1 MVTVSFKIKYAFKP
15 SGRYPKLDKAV
26 EQLLENI
33 YMLEAEHQDKDNY
46 ERIKETLEGFKT
58 EDELV
63 QFLITP
69 PNVYFEPRQ
78 EPTRKV
84 LQSVIKKRG
93 IINTEHVRFPHQ
105 FQDENGVGALSS
117 KKLTMYP
124 LYVRANQQ
132 ISQKEGKSAKED
144 SSRDITGM
152 VAGKGARSGAFT
164 DAEITVSIAQHA
176 DNVMRELL
184 GPGSHDAVA
193 KRAMKQSIIQ
203 TGQVSL
209 KDLPDSPENKKSNVY
224 LREILRAYGIDTDL
238 TGDVIR

>member
-1 MVTVSFKIKYAFKP
+1 MSKDLFKIKYGFKP
-15 SGRYPKLDKAV
+15 SGIYPKLDKAV
-26 EQLLENI
+26 AQTLENI
-33 YMLEAEHQDKDNY
+33 YMLEAEHEDKDNY
-46 ERIKETLEGFKT
+46 ERIKEVMEGFKT
-58 EDELV
+58 EDDLI

-84 LQSVIKKRG
+84 LRAITKKRG

-105 FQDENGVGALSS
+105 FQDENGRGALSQ

-132 ISQKEGKSAKED
+132 ISMKEGKSAKED
-144 SSRDITGM
+144 TSRDITGM
-152 VAGKGARSGAFT
+152 VTGKGARSGAFT

-176 DNVMRELL
+176 ENVMKELL
-184 GPGSHDAVA
+184 GPGSHDAVS
-193 KRAMKQSIIQ
+193 KRAMKQSIIK

-209 KDLPDSPENKKSNVY
+209 KDLPDSPENKKSNIY
-224 LREILRAYGIDTDL
+224 LREVLRAYGIDTDL
-238 TGDVIR
+238 TGPIIK